1 MYEKKP
7 ILYEKGGILVNTKY
21 RIGFFAAVF
30 ISITLLGI
38 GYQVSYRYVSAK
50 QQEQEALEKDR
61 QSEDILTA
69 KSDADTNEGFYLC
82 ELHGYV
88 AVFLNDKTTLYQLTN
103 ISLTSLPGE
112 VQGEIQEGK
121 YKETE
126 KELYAFLENYSS

>member
-1 MYEKKP
+1 M
-7 ILYEKGGILVNTKY
+7 NTKY

-30 ISITLLGI
+30 IIITLLGI
-38 GYQVSYRYVSAK
+38 GYQVSYRYVSAE
-50 QQEQEALEKDR
+50 QQEQETLEQNR

-69 KSDADTNEGFYLC
+69 KSDADTNKGFYLC

-88 AVFLNDKTTLYQLTN
+88 AVFLNDKATLYQLTN

-121 YKETE
+121 YIETE